1 MKNLTTNKTLA
12 LALLA
17 GLTASYSVAQVTDQ
31 QVQDINKKVEKN
43 TAYIS
48 NLKATIDGVYN
59 GLNRAHDG
67 VGKNFD
73 NIRKLGA
80 ETKNIN
86 KSVRQNEAAILSLG
100 IDIDNLGTGVRKLAT
115 EMGNINETLDSVQST
130 VNSHEVQFEA
140 LNKIT
145 QGHELRVSENE
156 FDIKTNKADIAQN
169 KSDIATNKA
178 GIAQNK
184 SDIATNKAGIAQNKS
199 DIATNKAGV
208 AQNKSDIA
216 TNKAGMAQYRSSIA
230 KNIARI
236 SNLEG
241 RVDRLEKSVK
251 RSFAAQSALIGLFQ
265 PYNVGKFNLS
275 TAVGGYNSETAFAI
289 GSGYRFNQNVAA
301 KAGIAMAPSSSSVS
315 YNAGI
320 NFEW

>member
-1 MKNLTTNKTLA
+1 
-12 LALLA
+12 A
-17 GLTASYSVAQVTDQ
+17 GV
-31 QVQDINKKVEKN
+31 
-43 TAYIS
+43 
-48 NLKATIDGVYN
+48 
-59 GLNRAHDG
+59 
-67 VGKNFD
+67 
-73 NIRKLGA
+73 
-80 ETKNIN
+80 
-86 KSVRQNEAAILSLG
+86 
-100 IDIDNLGTGVRKLAT
+100 
-115 EMGNINETLDSVQST
+115 
-130 VNSHEVQFEA
+130 
-140 LNKIT
+140 
-145 QGHELRVSENE
+145 
-156 FDIKTNKADIAQN
+156 AQN

-199 DIATNKAGV
+199 DIATNKA
-208 AQNKSDIA
+208 D
-216 TNKAGMAQYRSSIA
+216 MAQYRSSIT

-241 RVDRLEKSVK
+241 RVDRLEKNVK

-275 TAVGGYNSETAFAI
+275 AAVGGYNSETAFAI

-301 KAGIAMAPSSSSVS
+301 KAGIAMAPSSSSIS

>member
-1 MKNLTTNKTLA
+1 MKNLTTNKTLS

-31 QVQDINKKVEKN
+31 RVQEINNKVEKN
-43 TAYIS
+43 TKDIS
-48 NLKATIDGVYN
+48 VLSAKM
-59 GLNRAHDG
+59 
-67 VGKNFD
+67 
-73 NIRKLGA
+73 
-80 ETKNIN
+80 ENIN
-86 KSVRQNEAAILSLG
+86 KTLDLVNYDVGRNVGMVDLLTAKTE
-100 IDIDNLGTGVRKLAT
+100 DIDNTLDQ
-115 EMGNINETLDSVQST
+115 INENIRHHFDAIGGLFARTNGINDTLGSVQST

-145 QGHELRVSENE
+145 QGHELRVSGNE

-178 GIAQNK
+178 SIAQNK

-275 TAVGGYNSETAFAI
+275 AAVGGYNSETAFAI

>member
-31 QVQDINKKVEKN
+31 RVQEINNKVEKN
-43 TAYIS
+43 TKDIS
-48 NLKATIDGVYN
+48 VLSAKM
-59 GLNRAHDG
+59 
-67 VGKNFD
+67 
-73 NIRKLGA
+73 
-80 ETKNIN
+80 ENIN
-86 KSVRQNEAAILSLG
+86 KTLDLVNYDVGRNVGKVERLSAKTE
-100 IDIDNLGTGVRKLAT
+100 DIDKTLDQIN
-115 EMGNINETLDSVQST
+115 GNIRDHFDAIRGLFDRTNGINDTLESVQST

-145 QGHELRVSENE
+145 QGHELRVSGNE
-156 FDIKTNKADIAQN
+156 FDIKTNKAD
-169 KSDIATNKA
+169 
-178 GIAQNK
+178 
-184 SDIATNKAGIAQNKS
+184 IAQNKS

-216 TNKAGMAQYRSSIA
+216 TNKAGMAQYRSSIT

-241 RVDRLEKSVK
+241 RVDRLEKNVK

-275 TAVGGYNSETAFAI
+275 AAVGGYNSETAFAI